1 MDLHRIAFDWRR
13 AWLLLAIV
21 AFNWLLP
28 AAAWAAPQET
38 GPNVHG
44 DTIPYLLVLLCVA
57 LAFILLCRSSSRSK
71 EIRLEDLDD

>member
-1 MDLHRIAFDWRR
+1 MYLHRLSNHWRR
-13 AWLLLAIV
+13 AWLLLAI
-21 AFNWLLP
+21 AAINWLLP
-28 AAAWAAPQET
+28 TAALAAPQET

-71 EIRLEDLDD
+71 EIRLEDLDE